1 MVGTSGTP
9 SALLRDVRG
18 TVEPR
23 SIAIVGASTRF
34 DTQTAEV
41 VRADVPVWLLHPT
54 RTEAFGQPVF
64 RTLASLP
71 EVPDLVELK
80 VGHRTVLDVVA
91 EALDLGVRSF
101 VITGLGAEAG
111 PEGPPVVAQLAQLV
125 NAHDAAVVGPNCMG
139 VARPGGGS
147 TWNGTVPDAFRP
159 GHVSVIGQS
168 GSVAEGFMN
177 GGPRVGYRCIVS
189 TGSEVVRDAADFLAH
204 FADDEDTR
212 VVAVFLETVRRPE
225 AFAAALRRCAAAGK
239 PVVVTK
245 VGRSALAAR
254 AALAHTGAMV
264 GSARSFSAF
273 LRHHGA
279 IEVPDFTTMIE
290 ALEILGRKR
299 WPGGRRLAAVSES
312 GGECAMLADAAD
324 EAGLAFPPLPTDVRD
339 QLLAEFANFSDP
351 SNPLDAW
358 QVADSEVVFSRSVE
372 LLAGCGEFDVLL
384 GQVDLSRY
392 RGAEGEELCTQVAR
406 ALVEHTRDNDVFPA
420 VTSILAESP
429 SESIT
434 RFAHDHDLALLRGT
448 ATAMRALSAVA
459 GWQPRVAPEP
469 TPRPLPLPVAL
480 TPGAMPEHDSASV
493 LEAYGVRFAERR
505 RAATPDEAVAAAEDV
520 GYPVVVKVDGP
531 AHKGLVDGVA
541 LDLRAGPEVAA
552 AAARMGGGVLVARQL
567 SRGVEVLCGMTRD
580 VQYGPVVVVGLGGR
594 AAEALSLA
602 AVALAPLEASEAVA
616 LVARAPGLA
625 AVATEAALAELATV
639 ASALARLAVDQPSIE
654 EIDVNPLILTGDG
667 AVAVDALLVVASAAP
682 TDAGEG

>member
-1 MVGTSGTP
+1 VGSSGRP
-9 SALLRDVRG
+9 MLREVRG
-18 TVEPR
+18 TVEPT

-41 VRADVPVWLLHPT
+41 VRADVPVWLVHPT

-64 RTLASLP
+64 PSLAALP
-71 EVPDLVELK
+71 EVPDLVEIK
-80 VGHRTVLDVVA
+80 VGHRTVLEVMTQ
-91 EALDLGVRSF
+91 ALDLGVRSF
-101 VITGLGAEAG
+101 VVTGLGAESG
-111 PEGPPVVAQLAQLV
+111 PEGPPIVAQLAQL
-125 NAHDAAVVGPNCMG
+125 ARDHDAAVVGPNCMG

-147 TWNGTVPDAFRP
+147 TWNGTVPDAFRA

-189 TGSEVVRDAADFLAH
+189 TGGEVVRDAADFLAH
-204 FADDEDTR
+204 FADDPLTR

-225 AFAAALRRCAAAGK
+225 AFAAALRRCAEAGK

-290 ALEILGRKR
+290 ALEILGRNR
-299 WPGGRRLAAVSES
+299 WPTGRRVAAVSES

-324 EAGLAFPPLPTDVRD
+324 EAGLTFPPLPSGVRQ
-339 QLLAEFANFSDP
+339 QLLTEFTNFSDP

-392 RGAEGEELCTQVAR
+392 RGAEEEELCTQVAR

-448 ATAMRALSAVA
+448 TAAMRALAAVA
-459 GWQPRVAPEP
+459 GWRPRVAPEP
-469 TPRPLPLPVAL
+469 CPAPLALPVTLA
-480 TPGAMPEHDSASV
+480 PGPMAEHDSAAV

-505 RAATPDEAVAAAEDV
+505 RAGTPDAAVTAAEEL

-531 AHKGLVDGVA
+531 AHKGSVDGVA
-541 LDLRAGPEVAA
+541 LDVRTGPEVAA
-552 AAARMGGGVLVARQL
+552 AARRMGGRVLVARQL
-567 SRGVEVLCGMTRD
+567 PRGVEVLCGMTRD
-580 VQYGPVVVVGLGGR
+580 EQYGPVVVVGLGGR

-602 AVALAPLEASEAVA
+602 AVALAPMDDAEAVA

-625 AVATEAALAELATV
+625 AVASEPALADLATV
-639 ASALARLAVDQPSIE
+639 AAALSRLAVDQPSIE
-654 EIDVNPLILTGDG
+654 EIDVNPLILTDEG
-667 AVAVDALLVVASAAP
+667 AVAVDALVVVSSAAAAD
-682 TDAGEG
+682 TGKR

>member
-1 MVGTSGTP
+1 M
-9 SALLRDVRG
+9 LRDVRG

-23 SIAIVGASTRF
+23 SIAIVGASARF

-41 VRADVPVWLLHPT
+41 VRADVPVWLVHPT
-54 RTEAFGQPVF
+54 RAEAFGQPVYPS
-64 RTLASLP
+64 LAALP

-80 VGHRTVLDVVA
+80 VGHRIVLDVLTQ
-91 EALDLGVRSF
+91 ALDLGVRSF
-101 VITGLGAEAG
+101 VVTGLGAESG
-111 PEGPPVVAQLAQLV
+111 SEGPPVVARLAELAA
-125 NAHDAAVVGPNCMG
+125 AHDAAVVGPNCMG

-147 TWNGTVPDAFRP
+147 TWNGTVPDAFRT

-204 FADDEDTR
+204 FAQDDGTR

-225 AFAAALRRCAAAGK
+225 AFAAALRRCAEAGK

-290 ALEILGRKR
+290 ALEILGRNR
-299 WPGGRRLAAVSES
+299 WPTGRRLAAVSES

-324 EAGLAFPPLPTDVRD
+324 QAGLTFPPLPADVRE
-339 QLLAEFANFSDP
+339 QLLSEFVNFSDP

-372 LLAGCGEFDVLL
+372 LLADSGAFDVVL

-392 RGAEGEELCTQVAR
+392 RGAEEEELCTQVAR

-448 ATAMRALSAVA
+448 VAAMTALSAVA

-469 TPRPLPLPVAL
+469 LPAPLPLPVPL
-480 TPGAMPEHDSASV
+480 TPGPMPEHDSAAV

-505 RAATPDEAVAAAEDV
+505 RAASPGEAVAAARML

-531 AHKGLVDGVA
+531 AHKGSVDGVA
-541 LDLRAGPEVAA
+541 LDVRSDAEVE
-552 AAARMGGGVLVARQL
+552 AAARRMGGRVLVARQL
-567 SRGVEVLCGMTRD
+567 PRGVEVLCGMTRD

-602 AVALAPLEASEAVA
+602 AVALAPLDPEDAKA
-616 LVARAPGLA
+616 LVTRAPGLTS
-625 AVATEAALAELATV
+625 VASDDALAALADA
-639 ASALARLAVDQPSIE
+639 ASALARLAVDQPSVE
-654 EIDVNPLILTGDG
+654 EIDVNPLILTDDG
-667 AVAVDALLVVASAAP
+667 AVAVDALVVVSSAAAAG
-682 TDAGEG
+682 AGEG